1 MAKYKIDI
9 DSEGL
14 VVETGL
20 ESQILV
26 ELTRRAIS
34 AVVGTGVVNNSIE
47 RMIMFTK
54 LDVGEPTSDKMINM
68 GATFA
73 VEHALVPATVTNK
86 QLIKIV
92 SQAIGKV

>member
-34 AVVGTGVVNNSIE
+34 AVVGTEVVNNSIE

-54 LDVGEPTSDKMINM
+54 LDVGEPTSDNMINM

-73 VEHALVPATVTNK
+73 VEYALVPATVTNK
-86 QLIKIV
+86 QLIKII